1 MSAINQESELIS
13 LRNRL
18 GILEKKGQ
26 NLTEAECAEIHT
38 TVDQIKELEELVVT
52 TRGSADSSRP
62 LPTGYLPMPE
72 SSEPWGSSSS
82 TRRGLGVAQG
92 AEYRK
97 IFPGAPLSR
106 DGWNN
111 FGEFVGAV
119 HAGQADVRLRA
130 LVSGIPSD
138 GGFLVPTEYSSELF
152 NVSLETEVVRPRAR
166 IFPMAS
172 GSRKIPA
179 TAIGSH
185 ASHLFGGLVAT
196 WSAESSTLPENS
208 PKFRS
213 MTLNAS
219 KLTCYATTSNEWLD
233 DGLNAEEIISSTF
246 SSGLSWHLDRAF
258 LTGDGAGKPLG
269 ILNASCL
276 VTVAKEGGQA
286 ADTIVYANLA
296 KMSARL
302 HPASWSNSVWVV
314 HPSTIPQL
322 MQLSVTV
329 GSGGSHVPVLRDTQG
344 AFSLLGRPVVVTEK
358 LETLGDV
365 GDILFADFSQYGIG
379 MRRELRLDSS
389 AGPRFQQDE
398 VSWRMISRV
407 DGQPLWNEA
416 LTPQSGSDTLGP
428 FVTLAERA

>member
-1 MSAINQESELIS
+1 MSEMNQGMELT

-18 GILEKKGQ
+18 GELEKKGK
-26 NLTEAECAEIHT
+26 NLTGPECDEIHDT
-38 TVDQIKELEELVVT
+38 IDQIKQLDEEAIVL
-52 TRGSADSSRP
+52 TRDNSSYSS
-62 LPTGYLPMPE
+62 LATGVLPMPE
-72 SSEPWGSSSS
+72 SSGPWGSSASS
-82 TRRGLGVAQG
+82 ARGIGVAQG

-97 IFPGAPLSR
+97 MFPTESLTR
-106 DGWNN
+106 EGWQN
-111 FGEFVGAV
+111 FGEFVSAV

-138 GGFLVPTEYSSELF
+138 GGFLVPSEYSSELF
-152 NVSLETEVVRPRAR
+152 NVSLESEVVRPRAR
-166 IFPMAS
+166 VFPMSS

-185 ASHLFGGLVAT
+185 SSHLFGGLVAT
-196 WSAESSTLPENS
+196 WSAESSTLPDNA

-213 MTLNAS
+213 MELNAS
-219 KLTCYATTSNEWLD
+219 KLTCYTTTSNEWLD
-233 DGLNAEEIISSTF
+233 DGLNAEQIISETF
-246 SSGLSWHLDRAF
+246 SSGLSWFLDRAF

-269 ILNASCL
+269 ILNSSCL
-276 VTVAKEGGQA
+276 VTVAKESGQA
-286 ADTIVYANLA
+286 ANTIEYANLT

-302 HPASWSNSVWVV
+302 HPASWSNSVWVI
-314 HPSTIPQL
+314 HPSAIPQL
-322 MQLSVTV
+322 MQLSVVV
-329 GSGGSHVPVLRDTQG
+329 GSGGSHIPVLRDQQG

-407 DGQPLWNEA
+407 DGQPLWPEA
-416 LTPQSGSDTLGP
+416 LTPQSGSDTLSP